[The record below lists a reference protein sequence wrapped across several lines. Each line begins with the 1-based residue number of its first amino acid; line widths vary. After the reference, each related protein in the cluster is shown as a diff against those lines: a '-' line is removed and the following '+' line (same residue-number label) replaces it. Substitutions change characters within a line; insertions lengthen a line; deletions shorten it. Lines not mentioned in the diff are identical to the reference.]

1 MSRLARAQAFGHFVN
16 FRPREDLFASSGS
29 ELIQIATDCAVTSIP
44 DHVACVEVLSVGHLV
59 RNVVPGQQV
68 FLDFFDVAQGLC
80 VDGGDVYVANDHC
93 LKAEFRDGRVYPLPG
108 YCLVKPAPDRM
119 SVALTGTDRIVV
131 PPYVLTDGIPGGRTS
146 AGEIQSHVLYDEV
159 VAVGTV
165 LPDDEDLDARERYYL
180 SQVVQLREALHALA
194 PDHPLAR
201 APLPRPVEVGDL
213 VAYCSTWRTPIR
225 VRGEFLGIVPLA
237 KVLTQID
244 DRAMLDQ
251 AVRDGR
257 AGRLHAPAGRGI
269 IGV

>member
-1 MSRLARAQAFGHFVN
+1 MRVPSTTAFGHFVH
-16 FRPREDLFASSGS
+16 FRPREDLFAASGS

-119 SVALTGTDRIVV
+119 SVALTGTDRILV
-131 PPYVLTDGIPGGRTS
+131 PPYVLTEGIPGGRTS
-146 AGEIQSHVLYDEV
+146 GGEAQSHVLYDEV
-159 VAVGTV
+159 VAVGTP
-165 LPDDEDLDARERYYL
+165 LPDDEGLNSRERHYL
-180 SQVVQLREALHALA
+180 AQVVQLREALHSLS
-194 PDHPLAR
+194 PGHPLAR

-213 VAYCSTWRTPIR
+213 VAYCSAWRTPIR
-225 VRGEFLGIVPLA
+225 VRGEFLGIVPTANLLGA
-237 KVLTQID
+237 ID
-244 DRAMLDQ
+244 DRGMLDQ

-257 AGRLHAPAGRGI
+257 AGRLVLAR
-269 IGV
+269 